1 MTEHDGT
8 GHVVN
13 AGGAPSACG
22 GPAKCPHCARNAAKH
37 LRKSDGGVNTFGPL
51 VWEAIA
57 NLIEAMGNIQK
68 QINPPLAIV
77 GDVGVYAGDI
87 TWVADPEAGRAA
99 WDAKVDERYERERK
113 ARDARVDAAV
123 RRGGVPN
130 ADDITSLLAEANP
143 KSEDWFVHRI
153 EILTQE
159 RDAARRQNAD
169 LQAANNALLERALSA
184 EAKTAVLGAL
194 KNE

>member
-22 GPAKCPHCARNAAKH
+22 GPAKCPHCARNAAKM
-37 LRKSDGGVNTFGPL
+37 LRKSDGGLNTFGPL

-77 GDVGVYAGDI
+77 GDVNAYAGGI

-113 ARDARVDAAV
+113 ARDARVDA
-123 RRGGVPN
+123 
-130 ADDITSLLAEANP
+130 DDIPSLLAEANP

-159 RDAARRQNAD
+159 RDAARSQNSD
-169 LQAANNALLERALSA
+169 LQAANNALLERPDPPRRRPLSW
-184 EAKTAVLGAL
+184 ER
-194 KNE
+194 